1 MAHMK
6 IADVKAVGTATAANA
21 AITAMFGLTCFSL
34 YQDRTA
40 TASVSAALTLAFVL
54 FRQLPILESFEV
66 LSLKAKFAARIGE
79 ADKLLAHIRRNVAV
93 SSKLSYVQLAFMNRM
108 GDIGWS
114 RKRALLEEIDGLLRQ
129 VEVPEV
135 DITAMKAPF
144 LNLVTL
150 DLSRVYEHT
159 VRELLRSS
167 SEKLDVEMSAYSSKP
182 IPAGDPGWASMVER
196 RRTLDV
202 SAIDW
207 GDSLGNPSLAAL
219 RQALTAW
226 TAGIPLPAE
235 EAQFAELVLG
245 EVAQLSEQCWTAGTV
260 TLETEKYLGLYGS
273 RTRSRI
279 DDAEHGLHQA
289 P

>member
-6 IADVKAVGTATAANA
+6 FADVKAAGIATAANV

-34 YQDRTA
+34 YEDRTA

-79 ADKLLAHIRRNVAV
+79 AEKLLAHIRRNVAV

-129 VEVPEV
+129 VEVPQG

-144 LNLVTL
+144 LNLVSL

-159 VRELLRSS
+159 ISELLRASR
-167 SEKLDVEMSAYSSKP
+167 EKLDGEIGAYRAKP
-182 IPAGDPGWASMVER
+182 IPAGDPHWASMVEQR
-196 RRTLDV
+196 RALDV
-202 SAIDW
+202 STIDW
-207 GDSLGNPSLAAL
+207 GDSLGNPALANL
-219 RQALTAW
+219 RRGLTAW
-226 TAGIPLPAE
+226 TAKIPLPAK
-235 EAQFAELVLG
+235 EAQFAGLVLG
-245 EVAQLSEQCWTAGTV
+245 EVAHLSEQCWAAGTV
-260 TLETEKYLGLYGS
+260 TLETEEYLNLYGS

-279 DDAEHGLHQA
+279 DDSERGFHDA